1 MLLTTA
7 ALTCLQHS
15 RNHIKVL
22 YPDPEEPLTNFLIA
36 APSLHDC
43 TLFQSRY
50 GACTVTLQAAFISSR
65 RGVKWCIHNHYQ
77 RQLRPS
83 AVRQSPPVKLKR
95 HGKTGNERG
104 RVRDWISER
113 VTGKG
118 GEEIVNQ

>member
-1 MLLTTA
+1 MQ
-7 ALTCLQHS
+7 ALFPG
-15 RNHIKVL
+15 KVEAL
-22 YPDPEEPLTNFLIA
+22 AKFLIA

-50 GACTVTLQAAFISSR
+50 GACTVTLQAAFISR